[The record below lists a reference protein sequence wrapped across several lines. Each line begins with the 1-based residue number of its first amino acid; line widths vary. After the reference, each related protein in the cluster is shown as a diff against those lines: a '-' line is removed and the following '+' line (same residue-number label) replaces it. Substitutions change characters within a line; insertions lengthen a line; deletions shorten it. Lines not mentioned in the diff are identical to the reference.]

1 MLQFKILI
9 ITTHKK
15 TNVTLLVEV
24 LGHNYIHHFFLRR
37 KNIKNR
43 DFEDFP
49 NIFRF

>member
-24 LGHNYIHHFFLRR
+24 LGHNYIPHFFFNE
-37 KNIKNR
+37 KKY
-43 DFEDFP
+43 
-49 NIFRF
+49 